1 MQKERW
7 LFNMET
13 YAVIGLGKFG
23 FHVAKGLAQQG
34 LSVIAADLDEDQ
46 VREINEFVQDAVIL
60 DSTDMRALREA
71 GIANVDVA
79 VVSIGEN
86 IEASIL
92 TVMALKE
99 LGVETVVAKAITTV
113 HGQILSKLGAA
124 KVIYPEMESAKKIVK
139 KMVKNMHYETIDL
152 SITMKIAK
160 LTVPSFWVGL
170 SILSPIF
177 ESEFE
182 VKPIAYKHQGIW
194 YTSFEKDD
202 ILEKGDILVV
212 LGDSGHIEALSK
224 RI

>member
-1 MQKERW
+1 MNQ
-7 LFNMET
+7 N
-13 YAVIGLGKFG
+13 YAVLGLGKFG

-34 LSVIAADLDEDQ
+34 LSVIAIDQDEDQ
-46 VREINEFVQDAVIL
+46 VREINEYVQDAIVL
-60 DSTDMRALREA
+60 DSTDIRALREA

-139 KMVKNMHYETIDL
+139 KMVANMHYETIDL

-160 LTVPSFWVGL
+160 LTVPSFWVGI

-177 ESEFE
+177 EAEFE

-194 YTSFEKDD
+194 YTSFEKND

-212 LGDSGHIEALSK
+212 LGNSAHIEALSK
-224 RI
+224 KI

>member
-1 MQKERW
+1 M
-7 LFNMET
+7 NN

-23 FHVAKGLAQQG
+23 FYVAKGLAQQG
-34 LSVIAADLDEDQ
+34 LSVIAVDQDEEQ
-46 VREINEFVQDAVIL
+46 VREINEFVQDAAIL
-60 DSTDMRALREA
+60 DSTDIRALREA
-71 GIANVDVA
+71 GIGNVEVA

-160 LTVPSFWVGL
+160 LTVPSFWIGT
-170 SILSPIF
+170 SILSPVF
-177 ESEFE
+177 ESDYE

-194 YTSFEKDD
+194 HTSFDNDD

-212 LGDSGHIEALSK
+212 LGNSAHIEALSK
-224 RI
+224 KV

>member
-1 MQKERW
+1 
-7 LFNMET
+7 MES
-13 YAVIGLGKFG
+13 YAVLGLGKFG

-34 LSVIAADLDEDQ
+34 VSVIAVDNDEEKIRD
-46 VREINEFVQDAVIL
+46 INEYVHDAIIM
-60 DSTDMRALREA
+60 DSTDIRALREA
-71 GIANVDVA
+71 GVGQVNVA
-79 VVSIGEN
+79 VVSIGED
-86 IEASIL
+86 IESSIL

-160 LTVPSFWVGL
+160 LTVPSFWVGT
-170 SILSPIF
+170 SILSPVF
-177 ESEFE
+177 ESEYE

-202 ILEKGDILVV
+202 ILESGDILVV
-212 LGDSGHIEALSK
+212 LGNSSHIEALSHK
-224 RI
+224 V

>member
-1 MQKERW
+1 
-7 LFNMET
+7 MET
-13 YAVIGLGKFG
+13 FAVIGLGKFG
-23 FHVAKGLAQQG
+23 FHVAKGLSQQG
-34 LSVIAADLDEDQ
+34 LNVIAADLNEDH
-46 VREINEFVQDAVIL
+46 VREVNEYVQDAVIL
-60 DSTDMRALREA
+60 DSTDMRALKEA
-71 GIANVDVA
+71 GIGNVDVA

-99 LGVETVVAKAITTV
+99 LGVETVIAKAITTV

-160 LTVPSFWVGL
+160 LTVPSFWVGI

-177 ESEFE
+177 EGEFE
-182 VKPIAYKHQGIW
+182 VKPIAYKHQGVW

-212 LGDSGHIEALSK
+212 LGDSGHIEALSQK
-224 RI
+224 V

>member
-1 MQKERW
+1 
-7 LFNMET
+7 MET

-34 LSVIAADLDEDQ
+34 LSVIAADLNEDQ
-46 VREINEFVQDAVIL
+46 VREISEFVQDAVIL

>member
-1 MQKERW
+1 M
-7 LFNMET
+7 NNN

-34 LSVIAADLDEDQ
+34 LSVIAIDQDEDQ
-46 VREINEFVQDAVIL
+46 VREINEFVQDAIIL
-60 DSTDMRALREA
+60 DSTDIRALREA
-71 GIANVDVA
+71 GIGNVDVA
-79 VVSIGEN
+79 VVSIGEH

-99 LGVETVVAKAITTV
+99 LGVETVIAKAITTV

-139 KMVKNMHYETIDL
+139 KMVANMHYETIDL

-160 LTVPSFWVGL
+160 LTVPSFWVGT

-177 ESEFE
+177 EEEFE
-182 VKPIAYKHQGIW
+182 VKPIAYKHQGVW
-194 YTSFEKDD
+194 YTSFENDD
-202 ILEKGDILVV
+202 VLEKNDILVV
-212 LGDSGHIEALSK
+212 LGNSAHIEALSK
-224 RI
+224 KI

>member
-1 MQKERW
+1 MNK
-7 LFNMET
+7 N
-13 YAVIGLGKFG
+13 YAVLGLGKFG

-34 LSVIAADLDEDQ
+34 LSVIAVDQDEDQ
-46 VREINEFVQDAVIL
+46 IREINEFVQDAIIL
-60 DSTDMRALREA
+60 DSTDIRALREA
-71 GIANVDVA
+71 GLGNVDVA

-99 LGVETVVAKAITTV
+99 LGVDTVVAKAITTV
-113 HGQILSKLGAA
+113 HGQILSKLGAS

-139 KMVKNMHYETIDL
+139 KMVANMHYETIDL

-177 ESEFE
+177 EEEFE

-212 LGDSGHIEALSK
+212 LGNSAHIEALSK
-224 RI
+224 KI

>member
-1 MQKERW
+1 MNI
-7 LFNMET
+7 F
-13 YAVIGLGKFG
+13 AVIGLGKFG

-34 LSVIAADLDEDQ
+34 ISVIAVDQDEEQ
-46 VREINEFVQDAVIL
+46 IREINEYVQDAVVL
-60 DSTDMRALREA
+60 DSTDIRALREA
-71 GIANVDVA
+71 GIGNVDTA

-113 HGQILSKLGAA
+113 HGQILTKLGAA

-160 LTVPSFWVGL
+160 LSVPSFWVGV
-170 SILSPIF
+170 SILSPQF
-177 ESEFE
+177 ESEYE

-202 ILEKGDILVV
+202 ILERGDILVV
-212 LGDSGHIEALSK
+212 IGNSTHIEALSK
-224 RI
+224 KI